1 MDLSYKQRTI
11 KVAVYLILTA
21 AAALIQ
27 NTEGLT
33 LEIGGARCFLL
44 LPVCMILG
52 TGEDERFAAVIAL
65 AGGMLWDLSSGVHL
79 GFNAIYMCIIC
90 FFGSALVTYIIRN
103 TFITNFIFSAVFI
116 LLYCLLYW
124 LFFIIIRD
132 VRGAELSL
140 FTFYLPSALYT
151 IIATPVIYFSL
162 KPIKQALNK
171 PIRQLNQ

>member
-1 MDLSYKQRTI
+1 
-11 KVAVYLILTA
+11 
-21 AAALIQ
+21 
-27 NTEGLT
+27 
-33 LEIGGARCFLL
+33 
-44 LPVCMILG
+44 
-52 TGEDERFAAVIAL
+52 
-65 AGGMLWDLSSGVHL
+65 ML
-79 GFNAIYMCIIC
+79 
-90 FFGSALVTYIIRN
+90 FGSALVTYIIRN